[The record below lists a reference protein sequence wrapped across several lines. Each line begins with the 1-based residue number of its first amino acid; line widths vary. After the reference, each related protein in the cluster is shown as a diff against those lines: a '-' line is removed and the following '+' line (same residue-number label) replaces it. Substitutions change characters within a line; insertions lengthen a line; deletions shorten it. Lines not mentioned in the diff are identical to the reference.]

1 MQFITNKIGLGRK
14 EIIEFY
20 SLTNRK
26 TVLIVTR
33 FFINSHFA
41 KLEHNIN
48 YVPFLIYNLEHEL
61 EQNFELALQN
71 SCSKWLPDRVSQ
83 S

>member
-1 MQFITNKIGLGRK
+1 MI
-14 EIIEFY
+14 
-20 SLTNRK
+20 LTMFR
-26 TVLIVTR
+26 
-33 FFINSHFA
+33 
-41 KLEHNIN
+41 
-48 YVPFLIYNLEHEL
+48 FLIYNLEHEL